1 MKEINNM
8 EAAAART
15 FKKILNEKKL
25 SIHGLT
31 RLINDA
37 GYKVTHPTIWKWMKT
52 PHCMQYK
59 NILVIAKVLEIDMLN
74 MYYILMGQEN
84 NFVQNQPTKHDQQ
97 EA

>member
-1 MKEINNM
+1 MKEISKM

-15 FKKILNEKKL
+15 LKKILKDKKL

-37 GYKVTHPTIWKWMKT
+37 GYEVTHPTIWKWMKA
-52 PHCMQYK
+52 PHCMQWK
-59 NILVIAKVLEIDMLN
+59 NILIIAKVLEIDILKMH
-74 MYYILMGQEN
+74 YILMGEEN
-84 NFVQNQPTKHDQQ
+84 NSVQDQPSTENIS